1 MNTYSVKA
9 ITKNG
14 YVVED
19 NTTNER
25 GFVRRETWNT
35 TVSEYVK
42 APGFGAFAF
51 SLELPFAKEKT
62 VKVTILD
69 I

>member
-1 MNTYSVKA
+1 MKYKVIA
-9 ITKNG
+9 ITKSG

-19 NTTNER
+19 ADGYK

-35 TVSEYVK
+35 TVSEYMK
-42 APGFGAFAF
+42 APGFGDFDF